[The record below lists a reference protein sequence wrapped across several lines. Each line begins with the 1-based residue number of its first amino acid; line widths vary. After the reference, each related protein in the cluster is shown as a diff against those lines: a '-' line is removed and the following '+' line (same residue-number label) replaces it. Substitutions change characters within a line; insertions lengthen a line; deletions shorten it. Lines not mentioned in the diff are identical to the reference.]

1 MIIGVVVFAQ
11 TARKSEQIPNRLVG
25 IQLRQLFRISLL
37 VTLIGVFFAAGQENK
52 KPRNES
58 EKLSPAEPTEKD
70 PARIQAIASIK
81 TTALQ
86 AGTLADKTQTAD
98 VIAAAAE
105 ALRNADRQ
113 FSINTVN
120 EHLGRFLNEYESFI
134 KDCPRSTDS
143 LKTCQELDRASKILI
158 SCLSRFDPKAAR
170 TYQDRLFK
178 VRESAAA
185 SGSRNTNEAFELM
198 LNGLDSD
205 QQATLRSI
213 GLILQRGVPSQFPA
227 IVYRLRSSN
236 PVTAGLL
243 LDLAISNVAPNS
255 SYSLTDVITLSTAV
269 YSEPGLLEPQLRDP
283 AQPNDLGVFTAYVGI
298 APEHAT
304 AESILRFNAGTAQ
317 LLSRQLQ
324 GDRAIVFNSPAN
336 LIKAFFICH
345 KIRAYA
351 NIWGFASPVN
361 LDSVLA
367 EITSRM
373 QTAGFSPQTM
383 EAVLGYANRI
393 ATANN
398 PLQLSE
404 GDDLLELAENEK
416 DPDKKL
422 DYLIRAVVRL
432 VESKKFPEAERLI
445 FDISKTDVR
454 DALYL
459 FTYFRSAIAR
469 ADSGDML
476 GFDRQ
481 VNQVSDK
488 TVRSFLL
495 LHALEKPAFSEF
507 DWNMIKNK
515 SSTAIDEISDPEAK
529 ASASVTLLEKLLES
543 QPDEAQH
550 YVPTMLRNVNAAP
563 TYYQQPFRT
572 TIKIP
577 NFSADFIETT
587 GSGSFRKALKKMAS
601 LNWTEAQILAAQF
614 KAKPLELLARV
625 VTADAFL
632 NARESAA
639 VTGNTCLR
647 GNL

>member
-1 MIIGVVVFAQ
+1 MIPIL
-11 TARKSEQIPNRLVG
+11 LVR
-25 IQLRQLFRISLL
+25 IQLSQLIRISLL
-37 VTLIGVFFAAGQENK
+37 VTLIGVSFATGQENK
-52 KPRNES
+52 KPGNVS
-58 EKLSPAEPTEKD
+58 QKSSPAGLTEKD

-81 TTALQ
+81 IAVLQ
-86 AGTLADKTQTAD
+86 AGTLADKAQTAD

-113 FSINTVN
+113 FSINTLN
-120 EHLGRFLNEYESFI
+120 EQLGRFLSDYESMI
-134 KDCPRSTDS
+134 KDCPRSTET
-143 LKTCQELDRASKILI
+143 LRTCQELDRASRILI
-158 SCLSRFDPKAAR
+158 ASFSRFDTNAAR
-170 TYQDRLFK
+170 KYQDRLFK
-178 VRESAAA
+178 VRETAAA
-185 SGSRNTNEAFELM
+185 SGDRNTNEAFELM
-198 LNGLDSD
+198 LNGLDAD

-213 GLILQRGVPSQFPA
+213 GLLLQRGVPLQFPA
-227 IVYRLRSSN
+227 ILYRLRKSD
-236 PVTAGLL
+236 PVTARLL
-243 LDLAISNVAPNS
+243 LDLAISNVRTNS
-255 SYSLTDVITLSTAV
+255 SYSLTDVITLSTPV

-283 AQPNDLGVFTAYVGI
+283 AQPNDLGVFTAYVGT

-304 AESILRFNAGTAQ
+304 AESILQFNAGTAQ
-317 LLSRQLQ
+317 LLSRRLQ
-324 GDRAIVFNSPAN
+324 GDHAAVFNSPAN

-351 NIWGFASPVN
+351 NIWGFASPAN
-361 LDSVLA
+361 LDPVLA
-367 EITSRM
+367 EIASRM

-383 EAVLGYANRI
+383 EAVSGYATRL

-432 VESKKFPEAERLI
+432 VESKKFSEAERRI

-459 FTYFRSAIAR
+459 FTYFRSAIDR

-481 VNQVSDK
+481 ANQVSDR
-488 TVRSFLL
+488 TARSFLL
-495 LHALEKPAFSEF
+495 LYALEKPAFSEF

-515 SSTAIDEISDPEAK
+515 ASTAIDEINDPAEK
-529 ASASVTLLEKLLES
+529 ASASVTLLERLLES
-543 QPDEAQH
+543 QPDEAQL
-550 YVPTMLRNVNAAP
+550 YVPTMLRNVNAA
-563 TYYQQPFRT
+563 TAYYQQPLRT

-577 NFSADFIETT
+577 NFSAEFVETT
-587 GSGSFRKALKKMAS
+587 GSGSFRRALKKMAS
-601 LNWTEAQILAAQF
+601 LNWTEAQILAGQF

-632 NARESAA
+632 DAKEAAA
-639 VTGNTCLR
+639 VTRSDVVR